1 MIQLCKKRRIPSVL
15 INIVVLVI
23 SASLIS
29 ACSQNSEPENQT
41 NAPPLVIDDGGGIQ
55 YKGPN
60 AASAD
65 VQRYLVNVWSNLALE
80 ERCGAC
86 HVEGGQS
93 PQFVRRDSIDAA
105 YTEVTPFVD
114 LQTPSLSRIVSKVA
128 SGHNCWRAESSVCA
142 DTLTTWIEAWAN
154 AAGVTGN
161 VVVLTPPAVKTVGG
175 SLPFPAVS
183 DFETLIYTP
192 YLRPFCVDCHSANGR
207 TPQQPYFASSDVE
220 AAYTAVKSKI
230 NLSSPKTSRIV
241 VRLREESHN
250 CWSGNCA
257 SDAKAMEDA
266 IAALAAKSAP
276 VEVNPALVVSNAVVL
291 GADGVVAS
299 SGGRIDTNLIAKY
312 EFKTGS
318 GDMTYDTSGQD
329 PALDLHLSGS
339 ASWLEG
345 GVWGVRFNGGRA
357 QGTTV
362 ASKKLHKLMS
372 LTGEYSVETW
382 VAPANVTQEGPAR
395 IVSYSGS
402 NNTRNLTLG
411 QTMYNYNFLNRTS
424 ETDPDGRPMLSTPNA
439 DEVLQATLQHVVVTF
454 NILSGKRIYVNG
466 KLAAEDNR
474 DTSGESSL
482 SNWDDSFALI
492 LGSET
497 SGMYP
502 WLGTMRFLA
511 IHNRALSP
519 EDVQANYNA
528 GVGEKFLLMF
538 RVTDRLAAGSVAEGN
553 DAYVVF
559 EVAPF
564 DSYSYLFSLP
574 FFYVL
579 NTDPEKLADAPA
591 PIPLQNIDLKG
602 MRIGVNGREAPT
614 GQGFSKLNMTISA
627 ANYVAGEGLL
637 LSPLGA
643 LVPVEQGKEEDEF
656 FLTFDVLSSERYD
669 RPVAPVLP
677 LSEPDDR
684 PDAEIPADVG
694 IKTFAEVNANL
705 ASMTGVAS
713 NLPAVRDVYEKV
725 QQQLPVDENI
735 EGFLPAHHMGVT
747 QLAVAY
753 CNALMNDTTLRS
765 SKFSGFAFGA
775 TPASAFDSGG
785 RARLIGGL
793 LNALV
798 VTTSDNHNVSSGPG
812 TTDMT
817 AELNSLIDRMT
828 ACGNN
833 CPANTTVSASTAVCA
848 AALGSAAMLV
858 Q

>member
-1 MIQLCKKRRIPSVL
+1 MIQLCMKMDVL
-15 INIVVLVI
+15 KVLAFGVI
-23 SASLIS
+23 ACVMT

-41 NAPPLVIDDGGGIQ
+41 NAPPAVIDDGGGIQ

-60 AASAD
+60 ASSAD

-93 PQFVRRDSIDAA
+93 PQFVRRDSIDDA
-105 YTEVTPFVD
+105 YSEAIPFVD
-114 LQTPSLSRIVSKVA
+114 LQTPSLSRMVTKVA
-128 SGHNCWRAESSVCA
+128 GGHNCWRAESSVCA

-161 VVVLTPPAVKTVGG
+161 VVVLTPPAIKTVGG
-175 SLPFPAVS
+175 SLPFPDVS
-183 DFETLIYTP
+183 DFESLIYTP
-192 YLRPFCVDCHSANGR
+192 YLRPFCADCHSPNGR
-207 TPQQPYFASSDVE
+207 TPQQPYFASNDVE
-220 AAYTAVKSKI
+220 AAYAAVKSKI
-230 NLSSPKTSRIV
+230 NLSSPSASRIV

-250 CWSGNCA
+250 CWSGNCRQ
-257 SDAKAMEDA
+257 DAQAMEDA
-266 IAALAAKSAP
+266 ITALAAQATP
-276 VEVNPALVVSNAVVL
+276 VAVNTDWVVSNAVVL

-318 GDMTYDTSGQD
+318 GDMAYDTSGQD
-329 PALDLHLSGS
+329 PALDLHLSGN

-362 ASKKLHKLMS
+362 ASKKLHKLIS
-372 LTGEYSVETW
+372 LTGEYSIEAW

-466 KLAAEDNR
+466 KLVAQDNS
-474 DTSGESSL
+474 DTLGASL

-492 LGSET
+492 LGTET

-511 IHNRALSP
+511 VHNRALTLD
-519 EDVQANYNA
+519 DVQANYSA

-538 RVTDRLAAGSVAEGN
+538 RVSDRLAAGSLAQGN
-553 DAYVVF
+553 EAYVVF

-564 DSYSYLFSLP
+564 DSYSYLFSAP

-579 NTDPEKLADAPA
+579 NPDPNKPAGAPA
-591 PIPLQNIDLKG
+591 PMPLQDIVLKG
-602 MRIGVNGREAPT
+602 MRIGVNGREALT
-614 GQGFSKLNMTISA
+614 GQGFSKLNMTISTA
-627 ANYVAGEGLL
+627 DYVAGEGLL
-637 LSPLGA
+637 LSRLGA
-643 LVPVEQGKEEDEF
+643 LVPVEKGKEEDEF
-656 FLTFDVLSSERYD
+656 FLTFEVLSDKSYD
-669 RPVAPVLP
+669 RPVSAVLP
-677 LSEPDDR
+677 LPEPSDT

-694 IKTFAEVNANL
+694 IKTFAEINANL
-705 ASMTGVAS
+705 SLMTGVAR
-713 NLPAVRDVYEKV
+713 NVTAVHDVYEKV

-753 CNALMNDTTLRS
+753 CNALMNDTTLRATR
-765 SKFSGFAFGA
+765 FAGFAFGA
-775 TPASAFDSGG
+775 APAAAFDASG
-785 RARLIGGL
+785 RAILLNGL
-793 LNALV
+793 LSALV
-798 VTTSDNHNVSSGPG
+798 VTTSDNHNLSSGPK
-812 TTDMT
+812 TSDMT
-817 AELNSLIDRMT
+817 HELNTLIDQMI